1 LISSQENL
9 KEEFGFVE
17 QVVMTM
23 TMALM

>member
-9 KEEFGFVE
+9 KKEFGFVE